1 MQTLIQIEKLGQTS
15 KMPCPSYSTSARDCK
30 TGSKLRRIPGSVC
43 YGCYA
48 YKGFYNMPN
57 VQASHARNLESI
69 QSNGW
74 VDRMVE
80 AIANDGNSYF
90 RWHDSGDIQNMAH
103 LLKIVEIAKRLP
115 DVQFW
120 LPTKEL
126 RIVGNYLKQHGAFPN
141 NLTVRVSA
149 FMIDGPR
156 PSVPL
161 PCSTVRSHG
170 APVPSG
176 AVACSAPATG
186 NQCGSCR
193 ACWDPAVAEVSYE
206 KH

>member
-30 TGSKLRRIPGSVC
+30 TGSKLRKIPGSVC
-43 YGCYA
+43 HGCYA
-48 YKGFYNMPN
+48 YKGRYNSQN
-57 VQASHARNLESI
+57 VTASHARNLESI
-69 QSNGW
+69 NSEGW
-74 VDRMVE
+74 PDRMVE
-80 AIANDGNSYF
+80 AIQKKKNPHF
-90 RWHDSGDIQNMAH
+90 RWHDSGDLQNIQH
-103 LLKIVEIAKRLP
+103 LYKIVAIAHRLP
-115 DVQFW
+115 NVKFW

-126 RIVGNYLKQHGAFPN
+126 TIVGNYLRIEGAFPD

-149 FMIDGPR
+149 FMVDGPR
-156 PSVPL
+156 PSLPL

-170 APVPSG
+170 APVPAG
-176 AVACSAPATG
+176 AVACSAPTTG
-186 NQCGSCR
+186 NQCRECR